1 MKLGK
6 AQELYDELM
15 ELESKLR
22 NIRYGSDY
30 LNRDTS
36 VWTLSDPDP
45 ELRIREAIQL
55 KSKLENFQFE
65 LELVLDDVR
74 DVLRPSIEAD
84 IAATLPDNK
93 FDELDESRALDAM
106 AATIT
111 APSETPVDTDSQQMA
126 TNLSGDVAI
135 TRDPYDVF
143 IR

>member
-1 MKLGK
+1 MELGK

-15 ELESKLR
+15 KLESKLR
-22 NIRYGSDY
+22 TIRY
-30 LNRDTS
+30 DTGPS
-36 VWTLSDPDP
+36 LEDEVQTLQYKLA
-45 ELRIREAIQL
+45 EYQL
-55 KSKLENFQFE
+55 E
-65 LELVLDDVR
+65 LETTLDNVR

-84 IAATLPDNK
+84 I
-93 FDELDESRALDAM
+93 

>member
-1 MKLGK
+1 MELGK

-45 ELRIREAIQL
+45 ELRIREAVQL
-55 KSKLENFQFE
+55 KSKLEDFQFE
-65 LELVLDDVR
+65 LELALDDVR

-84 IAATLPDNK
+84 IAATLPDNQ
-93 FDELDESRALDAM
+93 FDELDVTRALDAM

-135 TRDPYDVF
+135 ARDPYDVF